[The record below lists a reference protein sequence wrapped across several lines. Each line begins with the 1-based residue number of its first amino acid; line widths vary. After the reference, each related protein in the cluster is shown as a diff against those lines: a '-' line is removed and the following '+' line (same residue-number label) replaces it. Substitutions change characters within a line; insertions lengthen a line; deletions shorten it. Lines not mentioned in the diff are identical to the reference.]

1 MDINKKRIER
11 LRQSMKDADINAK
24 ELSNRTGLSEST
36 ISRIL
41 AGQVVPRQG
50 SFQKMAAALHVD
62 FVWLLGYDDNTYQLI
77 ELDKL
82 TPANQ
87 NRLLAYYQALIDT
100 QEDNK
105 T

>member
-50 SFQKMAAALHVD
+50 SFQKMADALKVD